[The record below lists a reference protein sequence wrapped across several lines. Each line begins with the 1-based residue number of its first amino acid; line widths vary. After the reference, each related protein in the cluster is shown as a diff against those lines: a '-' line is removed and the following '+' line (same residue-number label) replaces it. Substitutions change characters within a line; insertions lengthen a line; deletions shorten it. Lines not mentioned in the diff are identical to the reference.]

1 VTSSGLSIE
10 VRHEPRLCY
19 AMQQSAVPWLH
30 TIALHNAG
38 NEPIDDVRVTIE
50 LAPALL
56 QLHTELVATVPAT
69 GTFALSRL
77 DPRLD
82 VQVLANLVERQR
94 AELRVTA
101 YRGEEMLAQSV
112 TDLEVLAYNE
122 WPGITALPS
131 LLAAFVQ
138 PNHPVLAAVLR
149 EVGARVLATTG
160 SSALDGYQQNDPK
173 RALALVGAVHEAL
186 RSHGITYVNPP
197 PSFERVG
204 QKVRTP
210 EQVLG
215 DRLGTCLDL
224 ALLYAAV
231 LEHIG
236 LRSMVVLQK
245 GHAFVGAW
253 LVPGS
258 SPDAW
263 LGAGSAVEL
272 RKRVDLG
279 TLVVLECTLACG
291 AGQSYAA
298 AAAAG
303 RRHLDAEDQFAGA
316 LDVTAARS
324 AGVQPMSLRTQ
335 AFVAVDP
342 ADAAVGDEAMP
353 KSFVATSPPGEE
365 SEHEIE
371 DVVAEPAPVRA
382 PEPPK
387 DRLEHWKSKLLDLTM
402 FNRLLNFVESKK
414 TLRLCAH
421 DLEVL
426 ENRLQQGGR
435 LRTHPRPSFGQRGSD
450 PRDLDLAQQR
460 SGTDV
465 TAEFLAEELRAGR
478 MRVDLEPEDLD
489 ARLVEIFRHARTSLE
504 ESGAN
509 TLYLA
514 IGFLKW
520 FESPQSTKPRRAP
533 LLLLPITIERLS
545 VQEGFRFTL
554 DDAEPRINQTL
565 LQMLHRDHD
574 VKTGLGDTPPED
586 EHGVDVRA
594 VLDAFRVAVVAMPRW
609 EVESVACIGF
619 FSFTK
624 YLMWLDLAARDDL
637 LQSPV
642 LRHLV
647 EKPGAGFAQDVPE
660 AIREEL
666 DDQPP
671 EQVFCPK
678 DADSSQLAAVLAGAA
693 GRTFVLEGPPGTG
706 KSQTITNLVS
716 QALANGKRVL
726 FVAEKRA
733 ALEVVQR
740 RLDEVGLGAFCLELH
755 SSKSGSKAVL
765 EQLRRALDLGS
776 RREPAEWNQLAKDL
790 QQQRDQLNSYVEAMH
805 RRREHGI
812 SVFGAIGRL
821 IGLRDNKR
829 LPMPELMRGSPAD
842 VVAARGA
849 VDDLAAAS
857 AVLGVPVQEPWW
869 GVQRTDWTPALAR
882 DVVPLAQRLQ
892 TATGEMQAQ
901 VERFAQALGLT
912 AVFGEAGP
920 SRDQLARVFE
930 LAALFQ
936 APSLPPAALLRVTDW
951 NTTEASIGQLVAI
964 GTKRD
969 SLWDPLQARWQSS
982 LLGLDLD
989 RLAAAYRRSADAFFL
1004 VRWWRLR
1011 KPRRELL
1018 AVAANGQVGK
1028 ATEVRSD
1035 LERALQVR
1043 AEDQRLAAG
1052 AAAAEVLGAAWRD
1065 GHADWA
1071 EVQRWVQWVRDARR
1085 LCLKLVPGSLHADP
1099 AVLTAIAVQLDGMHG
1114 GADVLAKLLGA
1125 LRLANDEVGAVL
1137 RATATLLELDEA
1149 QTFGVAVA
1157 AGYLGCVAARTAGW
1171 LASVPRLR
1179 EHCAYRRAASAAVT
1193 HGAGPLVE
1201 AHAHGDLRTDE
1212 LAGTFQRTFL
1222 ETWLDSVHAR
1232 EPLLAMFRGQE
1243 HERVIAR
1250 FGELDRRAIKMA
1262 ADVVVA
1268 RLCANLPQVRDTQ
1281 VASSELGVLERE
1293 LKKQRRH
1300 KPVRKLLAEIP
1311 GLLTRLAPC
1320 ILMSPLSVAQY
1331 LGRAGTRFDLVVFDE
1346 ASQIPMWDAVGAI
1359 GRGKSLVCVGD
1370 SRQLPPTTFFQR
1382 MDQGDDVQ
1390 DDMPEDLESV
1400 LDECGA
1406 AGLPRMHLDWHYRSR
1421 HESLITFSNHHYY
1434 QNRLLT
1440 FPAPQHRM
1448 PGLGVRCVQVP
1459 GVYDRAGSRQ
1469 NRIEAEALV
1478 AEVVARLRDPERQHH
1493 SLGIVT
1499 FSSAQQILIEDLLDQ
1514 ERSKHPEIEPF
1525 FAAVTEP
1532 VFVKNLENVQGDE
1545 RDTILFSICYGP
1557 DPAGKVHENYGPLN
1571 LQGGERRLNVAITR
1585 ARRELCVFS
1594 SVRADQIANRT
1605 AAIGARHLRTFL
1617 DYAQRGEVALL
1628 AAVAADPRGE
1638 VESPFEAA
1646 VRDELV
1652 RRGHEVHPQ
1661 VGCSGYRIDLCVVDP
1676 DAPGRYLL
1684 GIECDGATYH
1694 SAATARDR
1702 DRLRAAVLAGL
1713 GWRLHRIWST
1723 DFWQDPNGEMERVET
1738 AIAAAK
1744 ASCAAKTVIASALPV
1759 GSSVSAAESL
1769 LPPPDASVG
1778 EPGEPASDAASA
1790 EDAAPERVLPPAD
1803 PHGPRPYTCA
1813 ALSGTGTPEAFA
1825 AKGATGQLREQVEAV
1840 LRAEA
1845 PVQFDRLARTIAVA
1859 WGITRLTERVRERIR
1874 EVLPSHATVVQDA
1887 IWWDAGEVEQFTGF
1901 RVPPEGAEELRS
1913 AEELPVVEVCNAM
1926 AWLLKQHQRLAAED
1940 LEREAA
1946 RCFGITRLGSVV
1958 RAVME
1963 RGLEQLVESGK
1974 GIRDGESVRLP

>member
-1 VTSSGLSIE
+1 
-10 VRHEPRLCY
+10 
-19 AMQQSAVPWLH
+19 MQQSAVPWLH
-30 TIALHNAG
+30 TIALHNAR
-38 NEPIDDVRVTIE
+38 NEPVDDVRVTIE

-56 QLHTELVATVPAT
+56 QAHTELVTTVPAN
-69 GTFALSRL
+69 GTFALPRL

-82 VQVLANLVERQR
+82 VQGLANLVERQR
-94 AELRVTA
+94 AELRVTV
-101 YRGEEMLAQSV
+101 YRGEELVAQSV

-122 WPGITALPS
+122 WPGVTALPS

-138 PNHPVLAAVLR
+138 PNHPVLAGVLR
-149 EVGARVLATTG
+149 EVGARMQAATG

-173 RALALVGAVHEAL
+173 RAMALVGAVHEAL

-231 LEHIG
+231 FEHIG
-236 LRSMVVLQK
+236 LRPLVVLQK

-258 SPDAW
+258 APDAW
-263 LGAGSAVEL
+263 IAGGLAVEL
-272 RKRVDLG
+272 RKRADLG
-279 TLVVLECTLACG
+279 ALVVLECTLACG
-291 AGQSYAA
+291 AGQPFAVA
-298 AAAAG
+298 VAAG
-303 RRHLDAEDQFAGA
+303 RRHLDADDQFADV
-316 LDVTAARS
+316 LDVAAARS

-335 AFVAVDP
+335 AFVAVDV
-342 ADAAVGDEAMP
+342 ADEGTVP
-353 KSFVATSPPGEE
+353 KSFVAIGQPGEE
-365 SEHEIE
+365 PEHPTG
-371 DVVAEPAPVRA
+371 DVVAEPAPMRA

-421 DLEVL
+421 DLEML
-426 ENRLQQGGR
+426 EDRLQQGGR
-435 LRTHPRPSFGQRGSD
+435 LRAHSRPSFGQQGSD
-450 PRDLDLAQQR
+450 PRDLELAQQR

-465 TAEFLAEELRAGR
+465 TATFLAEELRAGR

-520 FESPQSTKPRRAP
+520 YESPQSTKPRRAP

-594 VLDAFRVAVVAMPRW
+594 VLDAFRAAVIAMPRW
-609 EVESVACIGF
+609 EVENVACIGF

-647 EKPGAGFAQDVPE
+647 EKPGAGFAQEIPE
-660 AIREEL
+660 TIREEL

-755 SSKSGSKAVL
+755 SSKSGPKAVL
-765 EQLRRALDLGS
+765 LQLRRALDLGL
-776 RREPAEWNQLAKDL
+776 RREPAEWNLIAKDL

-812 SVFGAIGRL
+812 SVFGAIGKL
-821 IGLRDNKR
+821 VLLRDSKR

-849 VDDLAAAS
+849 VDDLAAAG

-892 TATGEMQAQ
+892 NATSEMQAQ
-901 VERFAQALGLT
+901 VERFAQALGLA

-920 SRDQLARVFE
+920 SRDQFAKLFQ

-936 APSLPPAALLRVTDW
+936 APSLPPAAMLRVTDW
-951 NTTEASIGQLVAI
+951 TANESAIGQLVAI

-969 SLWDPLQARWQSS
+969 SLWEPLQARWRSD

-989 RLAAAYRRSADAFFL
+989 RLAAAYRRSADSFFV

-1011 KPRRELL
+1011 KPRGELL
-1018 AVAANGQVGK
+1018 AVAANGQIGK

-1052 AAAAEVLGAAWRD
+1052 AAAAQVLGAAWRD

-1085 LCLKLVPGSLHADP
+1085 LCLQLVPGALHADP
-1099 AVLTAIAVQLDGMHG
+1099 TVLAAIAAQLDGMHG
-1114 GADVLAKLLGA
+1114 GADVLPKLLGA
-1125 LRLANDEVGAVL
+1125 LRLANDEFSAVL
-1137 RATATLLELDEA
+1137 RAATTLLELDEE
-1149 QTFGVAVA
+1149 QTFGLAVSP
-1157 AGYLGCVAARTAGW
+1157 GYLGNVALRAAGW
-1171 LASVPRLR
+1171 LAFVPRLR
-1179 EHCAYRRAASAAVT
+1179 EHCAYRRAAGAAVT
-1193 HGAGPLVE
+1193 HGAEPLVE

-1293 LKKQRRH
+1293 IKKQRRH

-1478 AEVVARLRDPERQHH
+1478 AEVVARLRDPERQRH

-1499 FSSAQQILIEDLLDQ
+1499 FSSAQQVLIEDLLDQ

-1585 ARRELCVFS
+1585 ARRELCVFT

-1628 AAVAADPRGE
+1628 AVVAADPRGE

-1702 DRLRAAVLAGL
+1702 DRLRGAVLAGL

-1723 DFWQDPNGEMERVET
+1723 DFWQDPNGEMDRVEA

-1744 ASCAAKTVIASALPV
+1744 AAVVTKTVIASAPPI
-1759 GSSVSAAESL
+1759 VSAAESV
-1769 LPPPDASVG
+1769 SVP
-1778 EPGEPASDAASA
+1778 EPEPI
-1790 EDAAPERVLPPAD
+1790 D
-1803 PHGPRPYTCA
+1803 PHGPRPYARA
-1813 ALSGTGTPEAFA
+1813 ALAIAGTPEAFA
-1825 AKGATGQLREQVEAV
+1825 AKAATRQVREQVEAV

-1845 PVQFDRLARTIAVA
+1845 PVQFDRLARTIAEA
-1859 WGITRLTERVRERIR
+1859 WGIARLTERVRERIR
-1874 EVLPSHATVVQDA
+1874 ETLPTHATVVEDA
-1887 IWWDAGEVEQFTGF
+1887 IWWNAGDVEQFTGF
-1901 RVPPEGAEELRS
+1901 RVPPEGADQLRS

-1958 RAVME
+1958 RAAMD
-1963 RGLEQLVESGK
+1963 RGLERLVESGR
-1974 GIRDGESVRLP
+1974 GIRDGETVRLP

>member
-1 VTSSGLSIE
+1 
-10 VRHEPRLCY
+10 
-19 AMQQSAVPWLH
+19 MQQSAVPWLH
-30 TIALHNAG
+30 TIALHNASG
-38 NEPIDDVRVTIE
+38 ESIEDVRLSIE

-56 QLHTELVATVPAT
+56 QPHTELVTTVPAN
-69 GTFALSRL
+69 GTFALPRL

-82 VQVLANLVERQR
+82 VQALANLVERQR
-94 AELRVTA
+94 AELRVSA
-101 YRGEEMLAQSV
+101 YRGDELLAQSV

-122 WPGITALPS
+122 WPGLVALPS

-138 PNHPVLAAVLR
+138 PNHPVLAGVLR
-149 EVGARVLATTG
+149 EVGARMLATTG
-160 SSALDGYQQNDPK
+160 SSALDGYQQNDSK

-197 PSFERVG
+197 PSFERMG

-215 DRLGTCLDL
+215 DRLATCLDL

-236 LRSMVVLQK
+236 LRPLVVLQN

-253 LVPGS
+253 LV
-258 SPDAW
+258 
-263 LGAGSAVEL
+263 AGSAPETWLAGGLAVEL
-272 RKRVDLG
+272 RKRADLG
-279 TLVVLECTLACG
+279 ALVVLECTLACG
-291 AGQSYAA
+291 AGQPFATA
-298 AAAAG
+298 VTAG
-303 RRHLDAEDQFAGA
+303 RRHLDADQEFASV
-316 LDVTAARS
+316 LDVAAARS

-335 AFVAVDP
+335 AFVAVD
-342 ADAAVGDEAMP
+342 AVDEAAAP
-353 KSFVATSPPGEE
+353 KSFAATGEPG
-365 SEHEIE
+365 SEPEHAIE
-371 DVVAEPAPVRA
+371 DVVAEPVSPRA

-426 ENRLQQGGR
+426 EDRLQQGGR
-435 LRTHPRPSFGQRGSD
+435 LRAHPRPSFGQEGSD
-450 PRDLDLAQQR
+450 PRDLELAQQR
-460 SGTDV
+460 SGKDV

-533 LLLLPITIERLS
+533 LLLLPITIERIS

-586 EHGVDVRA
+586 ENGVDVRA
-594 VLDAFRVAVVAMPRW
+594 VLDAFRVAAVAMPRW
-609 EVESVACIGF
+609 EVENVACVGF

-647 EKPGAGFAQDVPE
+647 EKPGAGFAQEVPE

-755 SSKSGSKAVL
+755 SSKSGPKAVL
-765 EQLRRALDLGS
+765 EQLRRALDLGM
-776 RREPAEWNQLAKDL
+776 RREPAEWQQIAVDL
-790 QQQRDQLNSYVEAMH
+790 QQQRDQLNAYVEAMH

-812 SVFGAIGRL
+812 SVFGAIGKL
-821 IGLRDNKR
+821 VTLRDSKR

-857 AVLGVPVQEPWW
+857 AVLGVPAQEPWW
-869 GVQRTDWTPALAR
+869 GVQRVEWTPALAR

-892 TATGEMQAQ
+892 RATSEMQAQ
-901 VERFAQALGLT
+901 VERFAQAMGLA
-912 AVFGEAGP
+912 AVFGEVGP
-920 SRDQLARVFE
+920 SRDQFGKLFE

-936 APSLPPAALLRVTDW
+936 APSLPPAAMLRVADW
-951 NTTEASIGQLVAI
+951 SAAEASLGHLVAI

-969 SLWDPLQARWQSS
+969 SLWEPLQARWRSD

-989 RLAAAYRRSADAFFL
+989 RLAAAYRRSADAFFV

-1018 AVAANGQVGK
+1018 AVAANGQVGT

-1052 AAAAEVLGAAWRD
+1052 AAGAQVLGAAWRD

-1071 EVQRWVQWVRDARR
+1071 EVQRWLQWVREARR
-1085 LCLKLVPGSLHADP
+1085 LCLQLVPGSLHADP
-1099 AVLTAIAVQLDGMHG
+1099 AVLAAIAAQLDGQHG
-1114 GADVLAKLLGA
+1114 GAEVLSKLLGA
-1125 LRLANDEVGAVL
+1125 LRLANDEFGAVM
-1137 RATATLLELDEA
+1137 RAAATMLELDEDQA
-1149 QTFGVAVA
+1149 FGLA
-1157 AGYLGCVAARTAGW
+1157 AAPGYLGSVARRTAGW
-1171 LASVPRLR
+1171 LAAVPRLR
-1179 EHCAYRRAASAAVT
+1179 EHCAYRRAASAAAT
-1193 HGAGPLVE
+1193 HGAEPLVE
-1201 AHAHGDLRTDE
+1201 AHAHGDLRSDE
-1212 LAGTFQRTFL
+1212 LAGTFQHTFL
-1222 ETWLDSVHAR
+1222 ESWLDSVHAR

-1293 LKKQRRH
+1293 LKKQRRL

-1359 GRGKSLVCVGD
+1359 GRGQSLVCVGD

-1382 MDQGDDVQ
+1382 MDQGDEVQ

-1478 AEVVARLRDPERQHH
+1478 AEVVARLRDPERQRH
-1493 SLGIVT
+1493 SVGIVT
-1499 FSSAQQILIEDLLDQ
+1499 FSSAQQVLIEDLLDQ
-1514 ERSKHPEIEPF
+1514 ERHKHPEIEPF
-1525 FAAVTEP
+1525 FAAVAEP

-1557 DPAGKVHENYGPLN
+1557 DQAGKVHENYGPLN
-1571 LQGGERRLNVAITR
+1571 LQGGERRLNVAVTR
-1585 ARRELCVFS
+1585 ARRELCVFT

-1638 VESPFEAA
+1638 VESPLEAA

-1661 VGCSGYRIDLCVVDP
+1661 VGCSGYRIDLGVVDP
-1676 DAPGRYLL
+1676 DAPGRYVL

-1702 DRLRAAVLAGL
+1702 DRLRAAVLGGL

-1723 DFWQDPNGEMERVET
+1723 DFWQDPKGEIDRAEA
-1738 AIAAAK
+1738 AIAAAR
-1744 ASCAAKTVIASALPV
+1744 AAGVAKTVMAKAPPIAPTPAVAAVAEAASEPAVAAEAPVAAEVPNAEPEPLPV
-1759 GSSVSAAESL
+1759 
-1769 LPPPDASVG
+1769 
-1778 EPGEPASDAASA
+1778 
-1790 EDAAPERVLPPAD
+1790 D
-1803 PHGPRPYTCA
+1803 PHGPRPYTHA
-1813 ALSGTGTPEAFA
+1813 VLAKAGTPEAFA
-1825 AKGATGQLREQVEAV
+1825 AKSATKPLQKQVEAV

-1845 PVQFDRLARTIAVA
+1845 PVQFDRLARTIADA
-1859 WGITRLTERVRERIR
+1859 WGITRLTERIRERIR
-1874 EVLPSHATVVQDA
+1874 EVLPAHVVEVEDA
-1887 IWWDAGEVEQFTGF
+1887 IWWATGDVEQFTGF
-1901 RVPPEGAEELRS
+1901 RVPPEGADELRS

-1958 RAVME
+1958 RAAME
-1963 RGLEQLVESGK
+1963 RGLLRLVQSGR
-1974 GIRDGESVRLP
+1974 GIRDGESVRMP